1 MIAVDTNV
9 LSETSRK
16 RPHPR
21 VVRWLAAHRLRLWMP
36 TIVLAELRYGV
47 EKLPHSRQR
56 AELEKWLTDLTATF
70 EGRRLPFEEKA
81 AEAHG
86 RLRGRLK
93 RLGKPMNAPDS
104 YVAATA
110 LSLGIPVAT
119 RNLSDFQHTEV
130 ELVDPWAST

>member
-1 MIAVDTNV
+1 MIVVDTNV

-16 RPHPR
+16 RPHSI
-21 VVRWLAAHRLRLWMP
+21 VVEWLARHRSQLWVP
-36 TIVLAELRYGV
+36 AVVLAELCYGV
-47 EKLPHSRQR
+47 EKLPRSRQR
-56 AELEKWLTDLTATF
+56 ADLESWLADLRLSF
-70 EGRRLPFEEKA
+70 EDHLLPFEEKA

-119 RNLSDFQHTEV
+119 RNISDFQHAQV
-130 ELVDPWAST
+130 KLIDPWSD